1 MSLRF
6 PQPSRERDPNPL
18 DRQQLQALA
27 LAYVG
32 RYATS
37 RAKLARYLRRKL
49 ALQGWNGEEMPP
61 VDEVVERCAELGYV
75 DDAGFASARGASL
88 ARRGYGERRVAE
100 TLRAAGIE
108 DDAAA
113 PAREAAREGALAAA
127 LAYARRRGIGPF
139 AERAADPQSRQRAI
153 ARLMRAGHSPA
164 IARRVASASPGA
176 LLEDE

>member
-1 MSLRF
+1 M
-6 PQPSRERDPNPL
+6 
-18 DRQQLQALA
+18 QALA

-49 ALQGWNGEEMPP
+49 ALQGWEGEEEPP
-61 VDEVVERCAELGYV
+61 VDEVVARCAELGYV
-75 DDAGFASARGASL
+75 DDAGFAVARGASL
-88 ARRGYGERRVAE
+88 GRRGYGERRVTE

-139 AERAADPQSRQRAI
+139 ADGPADPQERQRAI
-153 ARLMRAGHSPA
+153 GRLMRAGHSPA
-164 IARRVASASPGA
+164 IALRVASAPPGA
-176 LLEDE
+176 QLDDE